1 MRIASTPQSLGTS
14 SQKAENMHYV
24 ALSTPKRSLGNTK
37 IQTSALGFGAGHIG
51 GTNMTENE
59 AGTILNRAVD
69 LGVTL
74 IDTARGYG
82 MSEERIGR
90 HLSYRRKDFV
100 LVSKCGYSVPGYEDW
115 TPMGIHA
122 GVDMALRLMRT
133 EYIDVMLL
141 HSCPRTTLDRPGLID
156 ALEETMKAGKVLA
169 IGYSGENDDLEYAL
183 SLKRFQVIETSVNM
197 FDQRS
202 IKNILPKAHQ
212 QGVGVIAKRPL
223 GNAPWRFSERP
234 VGNYCEA
241 YWERM
246 IAMHAHTIV
255 QESGL
260 AWDNLALRFSTFTEG
275 VSTAIVG
282 TGNTANLQKNIEI
295 VNDGALSN
303 DIVHRFHT
311 AFAEYDNN
319 WIGQI

>member
-1 MRIASTPQSLGTS
+1 MQYT
-14 SQKAENMHYV
+14 E
-24 ALSTPKRSLGNTK
+24 LSIPKRLLGASK
-37 IQTSALGFGAGHIG
+37 IQVSALGFGAGHIG
-51 GTNMTENE
+51 GTNMTEQE

-115 TPMGIHA
+115 TPMSIHA
-122 GVDMALRLMRT
+122 GVDMALRMMRT

-141 HSCPRTTLDRPGLID
+141 HSCPRATLDSPGLID
-156 ALEETMKAGKVLA
+156 ALEENMKSGKILA

-183 SLKRFQVIETSVNM
+183 SLKRFQVIETSVNL
-197 FDQRS
+197 FDQRG
-202 IKNILPKAHQ
+202 IKNILPTTQK
-212 QGVGVIAKRPL
+212 QGIGVIAKRPL
-223 GNAPWRFSERP
+223 GNAPWRFAERP
-234 VGNYCEA
+234 VGNYCEP

-246 IAMHAHTIV
+246 NAMKAHAIV

-275 VSTAIVG
+275 VHTAIVG
-282 TGNTANLQKNIEI
+282 TANTGNVQKNIEI
-295 VNDGALSN
+295 VNEGPLPSA
-303 DIVHRFHT
+303 VVTRFHE
-311 AFAEYDNN
+311 AFANNDNN
-319 WIGQI
+319 WTGQI

>member
-1 MRIASTPQSLGTS
+1 MQYPELTIPKRELGT
-14 SQKAENMHYV
+14 
-24 ALSTPKRSLGNTK
+24 TK
-37 IQTSALGFGAGHIG
+37 LQVSALGFGAGHIG

-133 EYIDVMLL
+133 DYLDVMLL
-141 HSCPRTTLDRPGLID
+141 HSCPRATLDKPGLID
-156 ALEETMKAGKVLA
+156 ALEETVQSGKVRA
-169 IGYSGENDDLEYAL
+169 IGYSGENEDLEYAL
-183 SLKRFQVIETSVNM
+183 SLKRFQVIETSVNL
-197 FDQRS
+197 FDQRGME
-202 IKNILPKAHQ
+202 NLLPSAQKQ
-212 QGVGVIAKRPL
+212 DIGVIAKRPL
-223 GNAPWRFSERP
+223 GNAPWKFSERP
-234 VGNYCEA
+234 VGNYCEP

-246 IAMHAHTIV
+246 TEMQAHTIV

-260 AWDNLALRFSTFTEG
+260 AWDNLALRFSTFAKG

-282 TGNTANLQKNIEI
+282 TANPVNLHKNIEI
-295 VNDGALSN
+295 VNEGALP
-303 DIVHRFHT
+303 DKIIAHFRD
-311 AFAEYDNN
+311 AFRQHDNN
-319 WIGQI
+319 WTGQI